1 MGTVF
6 QHLPKI
12 SEETI
17 NSITLFMK
25 SNKIITMQASVFC
38 CVLIFIGYVNG
49 YAVWNSQKR
58 SDDALWN
65 MHKRSDDALWNMHK
79 RSDAASEE
87 SMDLAA
93 DRSYLD
99 WAKRMDVDWSVLS
112 WAKRMDAESR
122 ELDDKTQVEGVRNA
136 LKKKLAQN
144 GIVAFALFRTKDH
157 DQDKHDQDRH
167 HHDHTAQKGLPPTK
181 TSEAG
186 EAEQRA
192 NKRSDRLFDPL

>member
-17 NSITLFMK
+17 NSITLFKK

-79 RSDAASEE
+79 RSDAAPAER
-87 SMDLAA
+87 MDGVWMPRM
-93 DRSYLD
+93 DGVWMPRMEGV
-99 WAKRMDVDWSVLS
+99 WMPRMDVETKAEHVL
-112 WAKRMDAESR
+112 
-122 ELDDKTQVEGVRNA
+122 TG
-136 LKKKLAQN
+136 LKNKLAQN
-144 GIVAFALFRTKDH
+144 GIVAVALFRTKDH

>member
-17 NSITLFMK
+17 NSITLFKK

-49 YAVWNSQKR
+49 YAVWN
-58 SDDALWN
+58 L
-65 MHKRSDDALWNMHK
+65 HK

-99 WAKRMDVDWSVLS
+99 WAKRMDVDWSALGLAKRMDADMSVLS